1 MADMQIN
8 QIKLP
13 QLRELTPKQDLQVDK
28 GFKFTL
34 LSHIEEA
41 DLQETLKL
49 MIDKITDQ
57 GNKIAEHMDIRDIRV
72 YRGMISEFVNEVVSN
87 SHKFSRDS
95 FLDRRGRHRVY
106 GIVRLINEQVDALAG
121 ELLKSEKNH
130 LDILERIGEIQGLL
144 LDIAT

>member
-49 MIDKITDQ
+49 MIEKITDQ

>member
-13 QLRELTPKQDLQVDK
+13 QLRELTPKQDLKVDK

-57 GNKIAEHMDIRDIRV
+57 GNKIAEHMDIRDIRL
-72 YRGMISEFVNEVVSN
+72 YRSMISEFVNEIVSS